1 MCQPVYE
8 WFLAEAVARG
18 RINAP
23 GFFGDP
29 LMRSA
34 YCSAEWIGPS
44 RIQIDPL
51 KEANADAKDIE
62 TRVKTRQQVIL
73 ERTGG
78 TFEDKHDQLVREH
91 TMATEG
97 GLGAPEATGQP
108 DGTLGEARREE
119 DDD

>member
-1 MCQPVYE
+1 M
-8 WFLAEAVARG
+8 G
-18 RINAP
+18 RWRIQAP
-23 GFFGDP
+23 GCFGDP
-29 LMRSA
+29 LVRAAYSA
-34 YCSAEWIGPS
+34 AEWIGPS

-78 TFEDKHDQLVREH
+78 TFEDKHDQLVREN
-91 TMATEG
+91 TMAEED
-97 GLGAPEATGQP
+97 GLNPPEPSAQP
-108 DGTLGEARREE
+108 DGTLGEARKEE